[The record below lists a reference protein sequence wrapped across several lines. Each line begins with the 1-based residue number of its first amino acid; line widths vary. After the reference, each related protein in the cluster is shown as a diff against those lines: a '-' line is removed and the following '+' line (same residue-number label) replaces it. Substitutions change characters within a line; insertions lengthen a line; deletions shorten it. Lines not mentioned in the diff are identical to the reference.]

1 MSKCRSYNITGVK
14 AEVGLSHVVQESK
27 AKKQRNRS
35 LCMTIVL
42 SVSSVI
48 VQLCRHIS
56 MLYPSF
62 SFHLYNV
69 CRCCMRLNCC
79 VFSKYSVT
87 SNISVPIC
95 ITCNVVSVKLVWH
108 LVRNL
113 MTKKYLENFN
123 SW

>member
-1 MSKCRSYNITGVK
+1 MPIPENPLAKPVCKGVHLKRTCRSYNITGLK

-79 VFSKYSVT
+79 VNT
-87 SNISVPIC
+87 
-95 ITCNVVSVKLVWH
+95 L
-108 LVRNL
+108 
-113 MTKKYLENFN
+113 
-123 SW
+123 